1 MKSMRNDTSRGVGLL
16 LAATLLLLGQACSSG
31 SSTSAG
37 PGDRS
42 SKKPGGS
49 AAVAS
54 TSSQTVSLDFSLP
67 QALGGGDVDLKN
79 YEGTIRVV
87 DFWATWCPP
96 CRMAIPWLNDLH
108 RKYKDQGV
116 TVVGISVD
124 ENPKA
129 LAGFDKETHIEYVSL
144 LSSEQAEKAFG
155 SIVGHPTTFVLD
167 RKGAIYKSYVGE
179 TDRDELESDIQAL
192 LAVR

>member
-1 MKSMRNDTSRGVGLL
+1 MKMRISTSRGAGFF
-16 LAATLLLLGQACSSG
+16 LAAILLLLGQACSSG
-31 SSTSAG
+31 SSTPAAS
-37 PGDRS
+37 GDSRS
-42 SKKPGGS
+42 SKKQGAGS
-49 AAVAS
+49 TAAAS
-54 TSSQTVSLDFSLP
+54 ASSQTVSLDFSLP
-67 QALGGGDVDLKN
+67 QALGGDKVDLKK

-129 LAGFDKETHIEYVSL
+129 LAGFDKETHIEYV
-144 LSSEQAEKAFG
+144 
-155 SIVGHPTTFVLD
+155 
-167 RKGAIYKSYVGE
+167 
-179 TDRDELESDIQAL
+179 
-192 LAVR
+192 

>member
-1 MKSMRNDTSRGVGLL
+1 MKSMRSNLFRGLGLI
-16 LAATLLLLGQACSSG
+16 AAAALFLSSQACSSG
-31 SSTSAG
+31 SS
-37 PGDRS
+37 
-42 SKKPGGS
+42 
-49 AAVAS
+49 S
-54 TSSQTVSLDFSLP
+54 TSGGRAARPAAGEKGESQEVVSLDFSLP
-67 QALGGGDVDLKN
+67 RAMGDGDVDLKR

-144 LSSEQAEKAFG
+144 LSTERAEKAFG
-155 SIVGHPTTFVLD
+155 TIVGLPTTFVLD
-167 RKGAIYKSYVGE
+167 RRGAVYKSYVGE
-179 TDRDELESDIQAL
+179 MQRDELESDIQAL

>member
-1 MKSMRNDTSRGVGLL
+1 MKSMRSGTSRGVGLL

-31 SSTSAG
+31 SGTSAG
-37 PGDRS
+37 S
-42 SKKPGGS
+42 AAKKPDSGS
-49 AAVAS
+49 TAAAS
-54 TSSQTVSLDFSLP
+54 TSSQTVSLDFSLQ
-67 QALGGGDVDLKN
+67 QALGGGDVELKQ

-155 SIVGHPTTFVLD
+155 SIVGLPTTFVLD